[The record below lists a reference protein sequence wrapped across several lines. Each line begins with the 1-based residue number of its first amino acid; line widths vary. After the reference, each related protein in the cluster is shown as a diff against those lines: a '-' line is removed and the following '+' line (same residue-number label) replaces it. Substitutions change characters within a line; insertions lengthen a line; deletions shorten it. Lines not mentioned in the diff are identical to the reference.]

1 MTSSRRRRTKK
12 KKNTIVN
19 FMTKIHA
26 TDTQTRALTDTLIH
40 SYINTLSN
48 ITQKSNKL
56 RQNLN
61 PKKQNHHT

>member
-1 MTSSRRRRTKK
+1 
-12 KKNTIVN
+12 
-19 FMTKIHA
+19 MTKIHA